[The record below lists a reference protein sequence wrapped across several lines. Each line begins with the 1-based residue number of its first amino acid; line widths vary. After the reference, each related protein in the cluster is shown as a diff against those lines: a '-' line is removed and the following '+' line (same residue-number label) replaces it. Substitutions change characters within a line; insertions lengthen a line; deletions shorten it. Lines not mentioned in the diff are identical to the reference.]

1 LAALSLLLCPHK
13 VISPQ
18 LSWIILSLVPIIF
31 LTVIII
37 NKKVY
42 SLYHIVQKKLD
53 KINSVLQEN
62 LSGVRIVKAF
72 VRKNFE
78 IGCFEDANQNYTI
91 ANIKAARTMAIV
103 MPIIMLAVNFGIV
116 AVLWFGGQAV
126 IEGNLQLGQI
136 IAFINYLLRLLFSL
150 AMLGMILIDLS
161 RANSSY

>member
-1 LAALSLLLCPHK
+1 M
-13 VISPQ
+13 
-18 LSWIILSLVPIIF
+18 
-31 LTVIII
+31 
-37 NKKVY
+37 
-42 SLYHIVQKKLD
+42 QKKLD